1 MGKTALVLVLVACL
15 LIGIFSYVI
24 LSTNLLNT
32 PQAQG
37 GDNPNPEATPTPST
51 SENPNNNPS
60 ATPSSGEPS
69 SNPSPKPTV
78 PINTDPPPGPHV
90 NEVDHEVSSDY
101 VWNSSEVIEVGL
113 NGNSITVSQPNVA
126 TVEGSRITITT
137 AGTYRLSGSLT
148 DGQVI
153 VNADKALVRLIL
165 NNVNIHC
172 SQSAPI
178 YVVDSKK
185 TIIILEEG
193 TQNTITDNSNYK
205 VDSSGE
211 PNGAVFS
218 KSDLTIYGKG
228 TLNVQAHYN
237 DGIASKDGLVI
248 NSEGQITVNA
258 VDDGIRGKDY
268 LVVRKGQIN
277 VNARDGDGLKSDDTE
292 DVARGY
298 ITIENGVLQITAGR
312 DAVDAQTDFL
322 MKNGQFTAVAGGG
335 SSNNVVEDRST
346 KGIKATVDLVIE
358 NGFFDIDS
366 SDDAI
371 HSNGTLTIHGGKF
384 DLTTNDDGMHADGA
398 LVINS
403 CVINIPKCFEGLESS
418 VMTINGGNIHI
429 TSRDDGV
436 NIAGGKDASGFTPR
450 PGQDTFSSGDYH
462 LFINGGYIYIEANG
476 DGIDSNGAIT
486 MTDGK
491 VIVNGPT
498 SRYNTAIDHDKPF
511 KMTGGYLIGVGSTGT
526 QIAPAQ
532 GPSSTST
539 QYSILFSFNSSRPT
553 DTLINLQ
560 TSSGEEIF
568 SFRTNKA
575 VQSFVFSSTALAN
588 GVTYDIYVGGTT
600 TGTPIDGLYTGGT
613 YTPGTKYTSFTIS
626 NIITKLGPPPPLF

>member
-1 MGKTALVLVLVACL
+1 MSKTALVLVLVACL

-24 LSTNLLNT
+24 LFTNLLNT

-51 SENPNNNPS
+51 SENPNNTPS

-78 PINTDPPPGPHV
+78 PINTDPLPGPHV
-90 NEVDHEVSSDY
+90 NEVDHEVPSDY

-172 SQSAPI
+172 SSSAPV

-185 TIIILEEG
+185 TIIILEDG
-193 TQNTITDNSNYK
+193 TQNTITDSSSYN

-218 KSDLTIYGKG
+218 KSDLSIYGKG
-228 TLNVQAHYN
+228 ALNVQAHYN

-268 LVVRKGQIN
+268 LVVRN
-277 VNARDGDGLKSDDTE
+277 CHVTLNAGGDGLKSDDTE

-298 ITIENGVLQITAGR
+298 VTIENGVLHVTAGR

-335 SSNNVVEDRST
+335 SSNNVVEGTST

-358 NGFFDIDS
+358 NGVFDIDS

-371 HSNGTLTIHGGKF
+371 HSNGTLTIHGGTF

-398 LVINS
+398 LVINNG
-403 CVINIPKCFEGLESS
+403 VINFPNAL
-418 VMTINGGNIHI
+418 
-429 TSRDDGV
+429 
-436 NIAGGKDASGFTPR
+436 KD
-450 PGQDTFSSGDYH
+450 
-462 LFINGGYIYIEANG
+462 
-476 DGIDSNGAIT
+476 
-486 MTDGK
+486 
-491 VIVNGPT
+491 
-498 SRYNTAIDHDKPF
+498 
-511 KMTGGYLIGVGSTGT
+511 
-526 QIAPAQ
+526 
-532 GPSSTST
+532 
-539 QYSILFSFNSSRPT
+539 
-553 DTLINLQ
+553 
-560 TSSGEEIF
+560 
-568 SFRTNKA
+568 
-575 VQSFVFSSTALAN
+575 
-588 GVTYDIYVGGTT
+588 
-600 TGTPIDGLYTGGT
+600 
-613 YTPGTKYTSFTIS
+613 
-626 NIITKLGPPPPLF
+626 